1 MKYHYIAISTRTD
14 NKNFASV
21 LRVSSSD
28 NLLFSL
34 QIPGITS
41 ANICSTKKKRKKS
54 LNFGINVTKQIKL
67 MEGFK
72 MVTIKKAT
80 QAQTIAAIKSGDFST
95 VDTINRKAEKEA
107 MEIFT
112 AVAVGVIKLVYWD
125 MSPVK
130 RLDGKKSVMR
140 YALHRST
147 KKEGCLQLSCMELIG
162 SEIIPTSD
170 IQFKINDDYDR
181 REFFRSL
188 PGVTKMTFK

>member
-1 MKYHYIAISTRTD
+1 
-14 NKNFASV
+14 
-21 LRVSSSD
+21 
-28 NLLFSL
+28 
-34 QIPGITS
+34 
-41 ANICSTKKKRKKS
+41 
-54 LNFGINVTKQIKL
+54 
-67 MEGFK
+67 

-80 QAQTIAAIKSGDFST
+80 QAQTIAAIKSGDFYT